1 MLLKDFYSVVSL
13 DKADEKNYVVCI
25 RLNKNHEIFK
35 GHFPDNPVT
44 PGVCMMQIVK
54 ELTERFTGKKLFMS
68 QVSNVKFMALI
79 NPELHPE
86 LKLEMSVD
94 TDLELAQSKVKTTAV
109 YEDTVALK
117 MNTTFKIV

>member
-13 DKADEKNYVVCI
+13 DNLDEKNYIVWI
-25 RLNKNHEIFK
+25 RLNKDHEIFK

-117 MNTTFKIV
+117 MGTTFKIV

>member
-13 DKADEKNYVVCI
+13 DNLDEKNYIVWI
-25 RLNKNHEIFK
+25 RLNKEHEIFK

-54 ELTERFTGKKLFMS
+54 ELTERFTGEKLFMS

-94 TDLELAQSKVKTTAV
+94 TDLELAQSKVKITAT

-117 MNTTFKIV
+117 MGTTFKIL